1 MEKAYERYK
10 DSGFEWFRNIPSEW
24 QIVSF
29 KYLINKIYTGGTPT
43 TSNSNYWVDKGQG
56 IPWVAI
62 SDITKSNKFLLDT
75 KKEISEDGR
84 ASKGLDILPKGTLLL
99 SIFASLGKTVRLGVE
114 ATVNQAILGLE
125 TNEKLSVDFL
135 EYLFIDAERYISYY
149 SSMSTQEN
157 LNLSKIR
164 SLNFPIPPKEQQTQI
179 AAYLD
184 YHTQLIDTLIS
195 KKETLIQK
203 LQEQRQAIINE
214 AVTKGLNKNVALK
227 DSGIEWLGEIPEHWE
242 VSRLDYLSEIID
254 PQPDHRAPKMDLNGL
269 PYLGIRDIKDD
280 GTINVNTARIVE
292 LAAIEKQER
301 SFTIE
306 EGDIV
311 FGKVGTLANPKHI
324 KLGGER
330 VALSATL
337 VLIKSEN
344 LMNRFLKYVLDSNY
358 IWYQINTVIVGA
370 TRPALGITQIRKF
383 RILKPYNNINELE
396 VIVNYLDT
404 ETSKIHNAIK
414 KLTSSIQKLKDYRQ
428 SLISEAVTGKID
440 VRDWQQPK
448 NKS

>member
-1 MEKAYERYK
+1 MEKAYETYK
-10 DSGFEWFRNIPSEW
+10 DSRYEWFRNIPSEW
-24 QIVSF
+24 QIISF
-29 KYLINKIYTGGTPT
+29 KYLVNKIYTGGTPT

-84 ASKGLDILPKGTLLL
+84 ASKGLDILPKDTLLL

-135 EYLFIDAERYISYY
+135 EYLFVDAERYISYY

-164 SLNFPIPPKEQQTQI
+164 SLNFPIPPKKEQTQI
-179 AAYLD
+179 ATYLD

-214 AVTKGLNKNVALK
+214 AVTKGLNKDVALK

-242 VSRLDYLSEIID
+242 VVKLFHLSENIGSGTTPKSDKREYYDGNIGWLNTGDLNDGFVKTASKNITEKALNDYSVLKIYPANSVVIALYGATIGKLAIIGDEMTTNQACCVLNPNDKLNYKFLFYLLMASRPYLLSLSYGGGQPNISQEIIKQLRVSLPEIKEQEQIIEKLEKRLDGID
-254 PQPDHRAPKMDLNGL
+254 VSTEK
-269 PYLGIRDIKDD
+269 IK
-280 GTINVNTARIVE
+280 T
-292 LAAIEKQER
+292 
-301 SFTIE
+301 
-306 EGDIV
+306 
-311 FGKVGTLANPKHI
+311 
-324 KLGGER
+324 
-330 VALSATL
+330 
-337 VLIKSEN
+337 
-344 LMNRFLKYVLDSNY
+344 
-358 IWYQINTVIVGA
+358 
-370 TRPALGITQIRKF
+370 
-383 RILKPYNNINELE
+383 
-396 VIVNYLDT
+396 
-404 ETSKIHNAIK
+404 
-414 KLTSSIQKLKDYRQ
+414 SIQKLKDYRQ

-440 VRDWQQPK
+440 VRDWQRPI
-448 NKS
+448 N

>member
-1 MEKAYERYK
+1 MEKAYETYK
-10 DSGFEWFRNIPSEW
+10 DSRYEWFRNIPSEW
-24 QIVSF
+24 QIISF
-29 KYLINKIYTGGTPT
+29 KYLVNKIYTGGTPT

-84 ASKGLDILPKGTLLL
+84 ASKGLDILPKDTLLL

-135 EYLFIDAERYISYY
+135 EYLFVDAERYISYY

-164 SLNFPIPPKEQQTQI
+164 SLNFPIPPKKEQTQI
-179 AAYLD
+179 ATYLD

-214 AVTKGLNKNVALK
+214 AVTKGLNKDVALK
-227 DSGIEWLGEIPEHWE
+227 DSGIEWLGEIPETWE
-242 VSRLDYLSEIID
+242 VIKLRYL
-254 PQPDHRAPKMDLNGL
+254 A
-269 PYLGIRDIKDD
+269 DITTGDKDTENREDD
-280 GTINVNTARIVE
+280 GEFPFFV
-292 LAAIEKQER
+292 R
-301 SFTIE
+301 SQTIE
-306 EGDIV
+306 RISSYSYDGEAILTAGDGVGVCKVWHYIN
-311 FGKVGTLANPKHI
+311 GKFDFHQRVYMMHNFRKVTGTYLFNFMKENFI
-324 KLGGER
+324 YEVLK
-330 VALSATL
+330 LSA
-337 VLIKSEN
+337 KSTVDS
-344 LMNRFLKYVLDSNY
+344 LRRPMFLDFPVAVPPLDEQNS
-358 IWYQINTVIVGA
+358 IIHFLSSKQVQIDNS
-370 TRPALGITQIRKF
+370 LEGI
-383 RILKPYNNINELE
+383 
-396 VIVNYLDT
+396 
-404 ETSKIHNAIK
+404 
-414 KLTSSIQKLKDYRQ
+414 TSSIQKLKDYRQ

-440 VRDWQQPK
+440 VRDWQRPI
-448 NKS
+448 N